1 MAEERRESESES
13 VDDLVREARA
23 NWGNTTD
30 HERLQATG
38 QAERHLEETGDEAG
52 AVDPAPAREPDRER
66 GPRP

>member
-1 MAEERRESESES
+1 MVGERPGSGSES
-13 VDDLVREARA
+13 VEELVREARE

-52 AVDPAPAREPDRER
+52 AAHPAPADKPGREQ
-66 GPRP
+66 GSRP